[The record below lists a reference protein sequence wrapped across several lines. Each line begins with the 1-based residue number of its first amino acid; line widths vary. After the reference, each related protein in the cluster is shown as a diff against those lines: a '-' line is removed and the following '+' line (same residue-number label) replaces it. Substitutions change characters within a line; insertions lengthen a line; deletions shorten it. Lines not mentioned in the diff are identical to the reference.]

1 MSSAEAS
8 RDVLPA
14 GAAGELAAWAE
25 AALRVPVIG
34 VERIPAG
41 IGLRSF
47 WRLRFAGGP
56 GTAIAR
62 VDAPEDPAGR
72 PAGAAPEPPFE
83 PVRALL
89 ERAGLPVPRRYAAD
103 PERGIELLEDGGPE
117 SLCERFASAGPD
129 ERRALL
135 AQALA
140 LVPRLQRVR
149 DDGSGVAA
157 FARRLDAALF
167 RYKAELFAGVS
178 LAAALGR
185 APSPA
190 ERAAV
195 SEAFDWIAR
204 ECDRAP
210 RRLAHR
216 DFQSQN
222 LLVRNAPGGGPAL
235 LLVDLQG
242 AFLAPPEYDLVC
254 LLRDSYLALDDAVVA
269 RECERIRPRLPD
281 APPADAFALRFE
293 LLTLTRKGKDH
304 ARFHLAA
311 GRGETRYRRYLA
323 PTAAMLRGA
332 AARTRDVA
340 PPLARLAELIA
351 CLPAEEPPCAP

>member
-8 RDVLPA
+8 RA
-14 GAAGELAAWAE
+14 GPIPGGELAAWA
-25 AALRVPVIG
+25 ARSLGVPVVG
-34 VERIPAG
+34 VEPVPAG
-41 IGLRSF
+41 IGLRRF
-47 WRLRFAGGP
+47 WRLRLAGGP

-62 VDAPEDPAGR
+62 IDAPEDPAGR
-72 PAGAAPEPPFE
+72 PAGAAPEPPLE

-103 PERGIELLEDGGPE
+103 PRRGIELLEDGGPE

-135 AQALA
+135 AAALE

-157 FARRLDAALF
+157 FERRLDAALF

-190 ERAAV
+190 ESAV
-195 SEAFDWIAR
+195 VTDAFDWIAR
-204 ECDRAP
+204 HCARAP
-210 RRLAHR
+210 ERLAHR

-222 LLVRNAPGGGPAL
+222 LLVRSARSGGHAL
-235 LLVDLQG
+235 MLIDLQG

-254 LLRDSYLALDDAVVA
+254 LLRDSYLGLDDAFVLSE
-269 RECERIRPRLPD
+269 RERIRPLLPD
-281 APPADAFALRFE
+281 APPADEFALRFE

-304 ARFHLAA
+304 ARFHVAV

-323 PTAAMLRGA
+323 PTARTLRA
-332 AARTRDVA
+332 ASARTRDVA
-340 PPLARLAELIA
+340 APLARLAELIA
-351 CLPAEEPPCAP
+351 RLPAEEPPCAP